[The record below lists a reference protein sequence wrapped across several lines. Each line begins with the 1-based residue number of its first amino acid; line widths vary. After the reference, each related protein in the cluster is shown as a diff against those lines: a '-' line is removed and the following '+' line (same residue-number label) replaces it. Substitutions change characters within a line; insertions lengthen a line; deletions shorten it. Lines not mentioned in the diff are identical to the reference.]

1 MKRKLAPLALL
12 LALLG
17 LGGITQTARAQE
29 MITTGTFAVSVDLAR
44 EPPLERPEVSP
55 AWRDG
60 FVWAPGY
67 WGWDG
72 YEYVWVEGHWLQ
84 DHPGYALFPGRWVV
98 YGNGLWRFLPE
109 HWEVRQPVIIDRNLQ
124 RQRYEQ
130 EQQERWE
137 RERREQMERQQQV
150 DRFEQM
156 RREKERAEQARRE
169 AQETQNAV
177 PRRDGER
184 REDFHDGRRHDG
196 RDGYER

>member
-1 MKRKLAPLALL
+1 MKRKLAPLVLL

-17 LGGITQTARAQE
+17 VGSIAQTAWAQE

-72 YEYVWVEGHWLQ
+72 DEYVWVEGHWLQ
-84 DHPGYALFPGRWVV
+84 DHPGYVLFPGRWVV

-150 DRFEQM
+150 ERFEQM
-156 RREKERAEQARRE
+156 RQEKEKTEQ
-169 AQETQNAV
+169 
-177 PRRDGER
+177 ER
-184 REDFHDGRRHDG
+184 REEYRDGRRHDG
-196 RDGYER
+196 RAGNER